1 MSAISTP
8 HPAGREFFT
17 APAEVNQRRY
27 EALRAYHVEDLTLA
41 AAGQR
46 FGYTRAT
53 MASLVRDFRAGRLK
67 LFTPPGKPGR
77 SSAPATDRARGR
89 VVELRRQGLSV
100 HEISS
105 KLADEGTPLNRTSVG
120 QILTEEGFGRLLRGP
135 ARFASVNPATAG
147 RDTRLPRVATID
159 FTDTPDTATTSM
171 AGLLL
176 LLPDLLHTLDLPGL
190 VTAAGYPGTRTVPAI
205 SWICSLLAL
214 KLTNTRRVSHVD
226 DLTLRPRCGPV
237 RRPAD
242 ATEEERPVR
251 LLPPAH
257 PHPPTPTPHRPRPS
271 HDRIRARHRRAG
283 HLRPGLPRRHA
294 LGRRPRP
301 GKALR
306 AHPLPTRPLRAHL
319 LRPGQRHPQP
329 RLRQR
334 RPIQDHPGTPG
345 HRLLRPLEKRLRRRP
360 THAGHGPEGHHP
372 HHPRRTRR
380 PRRQVPHPTH
390 ALTGAHG
397 LYQRPHPGRL
407 QNDHPGP
414 FRQPHQTQSPRH
426 HRCET
431 HRLPRHR
438 PPTHRH
444 RTRPRHP
451 HRDHHQ
457 RPHHPH
463 ENAPGPLRP
472 THDHRTTPR
481 RDHPRLP
488 PRRPVLNGQPQRR
501 PRCRPLRPRSSRHRR
516 LPHPPRRRLHHRHP
530 RRPPTPIPPN
540 RRRNYPQRPHD
551 DCPYRQARLLTR
563 APPRRTLHR
572 HRRPLVGQ
580 PPPPLRIRLNL
591 GSKKLYGNPR

>member
-77 SSAPATDRARGR
+77 CSAPATDRARGR

-100 HEISS
+100 HEIST

-226 DLTLRPRCGPV
+226 DLLCDPGAALFAGLQTLPKKSTMS
-237 RRPAD
+237 D
-242 ATEEERPVR
+242 YSHR
-251 LLPPAH
+251 LTHDHQRQLLTALD
-257 PHPPTPTPHRPRPS
+257 PS
-271 HDRIRARHRRAG
+271 HDRIRAGHRRAG

-306 AHPLPTRPLRAHL
+306 AHPLPTRTHRAHL
-319 LRPGQRHPQP
+319 HRPEQLHTQP
-329 RLRQR
+329 RLR
-334 RPIQDHPGTPG
+334 
-345 HRLLRPLEKRLRRRP
+345 
-360 THAGHGPEGHHP
+360 
-372 HHPRRTRR
+372 
-380 PRRQVPHPTH
+380 
-390 ALTGAHG
+390 
-397 LYQRPHPGRL
+397 
-407 QNDHPGP
+407 
-414 FRQPHQTQSPRH
+414 
-426 HRCET
+426 
-431 HRLPRHR
+431 
-438 PPTHRH
+438 
-444 RTRPRHP
+444 
-451 HRDHHQ
+451 
-457 RPHHPH
+457 
-463 ENAPGPLRP
+463 
-472 THDHRTTPR
+472 
-481 RDHPRLP
+481 
-488 PRRPVLNGQPQRR
+488 
-501 PRCRPLRPRSSRHRR
+501 
-516 LPHPPRRRLHHRHP
+516 
-530 RRPPTPIPPN
+530 
-540 RRRNYPQRPHD
+540 
-551 DCPYRQARLLTR
+551 
-563 APPRRTLHR
+563 
-572 HRRPLVGQ
+572 
-580 PPPPLRIRLNL
+580 
-591 GSKKLYGNPR
+591 

>member
-176 LLPDLLHTLDLPGL
+176 LLPDLLLTLDLPGL

-226 DLTLRPRCGPV
+226 DLLCDPGAALFAGLQTLPKKS
-237 RRPAD
+237 ALSD
-242 ATEEERPVR
+242 YSHR
-251 LLPPAH
+251 LTHTHQRQLLTALD
-257 PHPPTPTPHRPRPS
+257 PS
-271 HDRIRARHRRAG
+271 HDRIRAGHRRAG

-319 LRPGQRHPQP
+319 PRPAQRHPPP

-334 RPIQDHPGTPG
+334 RPTQDPPGTPG

-390 ALTGAHG
+390 ALNIPRHA
-397 LYQRPHPGRL
+397 YQQPHHRRL

-414 FRQPHQTQSPRH
+414 FRQTHQTQSPRN

-438 PPTHRH
+438 PPTYRH
-444 RTRPRHP
+444 RTRPRRP

-463 ENAPGPLRP
+463 ENAHGPLRP
-472 THDHRTTPR
+472 THDHHTTP
-481 RDHPRLP
+481 P
-488 PRRPVLNGQPQRR
+488 
-501 PRCRPLRPRSSRHRR
+501 
-516 LPHPPRRRLHHRHP
+516 
-530 RRPPTPIPPN
+530 
-540 RRRNYPQRPHD
+540 
-551 DCPYRQARLLTR
+551 
-563 APPRRTLHR
+563 
-572 HRRPLVGQ
+572 
-580 PPPPLRIRLNL
+580 
-591 GSKKLYGNPR
+591 